1 MSYGKQSRILGQLLK
16 NAEGAVKAEQNL
28 TKMVMSLAA
37 RLKCRK
43 VSEKYVAVLL
53 FCPSTQHPICPFF
66 FAGRLAVVLLY
77 YRFGMIIAGD

>member
-43 VSEKYVAVLL
+43 VSELERL
-53 FCPSTQHPICPFF
+53 FFCPSTQHPICPFF

-77 YRFGMIIAGD
+77 YRFGMISAGD